1 MIQTGMNVG
10 IPLSAE
16 DPPAPEE
23 GPVTSPPPPDSHPTG
38 PPTGPLSGP
47 PGAPS
52 GRPSQGH
59 EPTQVGK
66 PWEPQRQPS
75 RPGPPGGPRGPRG
88 GGGGGGGGAGG
99 GQPWWRSAPR
109 VAIIAAIVVAAVIA
123 AVVLTRP
130 GGGGQTEVFAEPA
143 ASVGQN
149 PVTRSTANTSTASPS
164 PTPVKAGSSNAKTEI
179 SGSTAGLYGGTQHN
193 AACDVEKQITYL
205 QSAPSRNQAFAGVLG
220 VSPGGVPAYLRSLT
234 PVQLGYDTR
243 VTNHGYKDG
252 KAYEFQSVLQAG
264 TAVMVDPYG
273 VPRVRCKCGNPLTTP
288 KQVHGMKVVGDKWAG
303 FQPNKAVVVEPAP
316 TKVKEFT
323 LRNPKTG
330 EWFKRPEG
338 ANGPAADTPTAP
350 PAKTPS
356 GPASSQPPPYGSTP
370 PGASPPAP
378 PTPRL
383 REPAARVPR
392 AAPAPPHRR
401 RGRANRAPP
410 AGPPPV
416 GPPAPPE
423 APHPAA
429 GPRRA
434 AAPPPAVAPPRAV
447 TPRRA
452 AVPPPAGP
460 TPVGP
465 TPVVRP
471 PADRPAR
478 PRAESHH
485 RRRDRRTGPVTVR
498 KGTRRGGCPS
508 DIELCPDYPVRR
520 TTSTAD
526 RPSAYAAGAT
536 AGFEGFAP
544 HGARARHCQPFCFGG
559 IPCTPH
565 SAATPPGSYPS

>member
-1 MIQTGMNVG
+1 M
-10 IPLSAE
+10 
-16 DPPAPEE
+16 
-23 GPVTSPPPPDSHPTG
+23 TSPPPPDSHPTG

-59 EPTQVGK
+59 EPTQAGK

-164 PTPVKAGSSNAKTEI
+164 PTPVKSGGSNAKTKI
-179 SGSTAGLYGGTQHN
+179 PGSMAGLYGGTQHN

-205 QSAPSRNQAFAGVLG
+205 QSAPARNQAFAGVLN

-273 VPRVRCKCGNPLTTP
+273 VPRVRCKCGNPLTKP
-288 KQVHGMKVVGDKWAG
+288 KQVHDMKVVGDKWAG

-338 ANGPAADTPTAP
+338 ANGPDADSPTAP

-370 PGASPPAP
+370 PGASSPGTSDTTGPGTSSSGP
-378 PTPRL
+378 SSGPSSPGSPTGTG
-383 REPAARVPR
+383 ESSTT
-392 AAPAPPHRR
+392 
-401 RGRANRAPP
+401 G
-410 AGPPPV
+410 GSS
-416 GPPAPPE
+416 
-423 APHPAA
+423 
-429 GPRRA
+429 
-434 AAPPPAVAPPRAV
+434 
-447 TPRRA
+447 TS
-452 AVPPPAGP
+452 GP
-460 TPVGP
+460 TG
-465 TPVVRP
+465 
-471 PADRPAR
+471 
-478 PRAESHH
+478 S
-485 RRRDRRTGPVTVR
+485 TG
-498 KGTRRGGCPS
+498 G
-508 DIELCPDYPVRR
+508 
-520 TTSTAD
+520 
-526 RPSAYAAGAT
+526 
-536 AGFEGFAP
+536 
-544 HGARARHCQPFCFGG
+544 
-559 IPCTPH
+559 
-565 SAATPPGSYPS
+565 TPPGSGSETGGGSTTGGNSTTGGGSTTGGSNTGGSNTGGSNTGGSNTGGSSGSSGPASGGVTPPAT